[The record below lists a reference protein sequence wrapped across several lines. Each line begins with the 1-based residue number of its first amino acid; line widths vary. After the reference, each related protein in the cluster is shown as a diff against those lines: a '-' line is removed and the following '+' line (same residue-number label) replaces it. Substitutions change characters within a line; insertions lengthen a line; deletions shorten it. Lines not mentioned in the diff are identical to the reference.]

1 MIQKHLLIVISISML
16 VVFVSTVCGGTT
28 SENPT
33 GEMIPTATATPE
45 PIIDANLRTILDL
58 YESNKVA
65 AESEYKSKLN

>member
-1 MIQKHLLIVISISML
+1 MD
-16 VVFVSTVCGGTT
+16 TT

-33 GEMIPTATATPE
+33 GEMIPTATATPA

-65 AESEYKSKLN
+65 AESEYKSKFKKEKKLLQTCRRR